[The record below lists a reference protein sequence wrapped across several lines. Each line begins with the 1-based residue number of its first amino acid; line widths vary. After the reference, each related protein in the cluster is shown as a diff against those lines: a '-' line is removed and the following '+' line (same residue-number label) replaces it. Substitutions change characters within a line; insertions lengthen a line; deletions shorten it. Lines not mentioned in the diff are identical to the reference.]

1 MTSALCHNIRT
12 NTIKIVFSV
21 AMSCPRTLQK
31 ENYSVSNLVLTNQP
45 LSFQKKFLRRKF
57 FWFFSFK
64 KRTEKIKT
72 IRILT
77 NSNSPKEKKKHNRES
92 IPSAFDIIR
101 LIFRRAIKT
110 VVRGCGVGAAY
121 SVEYYTPKRR
131 ICK

>member
-1 MTSALCHNIRT
+1 
-12 NTIKIVFSV
+12 
-21 AMSCPRTLQK
+21 MSCPRTLQK
-31 ENYSVSNLVLTNQP
+31 ENYSVPNLVLTNQP
-45 LSFQKKFLRRKF
+45 LSFQKKFPRRKF

-64 KRTEKIKT
+64 KRTEKTDIISNIFQEKK
-72 IRILT
+72 RKNNT
-77 NSNSPKEKKKHNRES
+77 NSNSPQEKKKHNRES

-121 SVEYYTPKRR
+121 SVEYYTPKSR